1 MIITHQTTNDGFVTM
16 CWRYLENPSI
26 VDDDTDFQMVNPYW
40 ELVALQQ
47 VNSSENQQTTLD
59 LRGTDIIDL
68 TTGQKVNLYDFDM
81 Q

>member
-40 ELVALQQ
+40 ETVSVVAPSDDKETIVPLKI
-47 VNSSENQQTTLD
+47 EN
-59 LRGTDIIDL
+59 L
-68 TTGQKVNLYDFDM
+68 TNEYYQ
-81 Q
+81 

>member
-47 VNSSENQQTTLD
+47 VEPSETIFIVDKKEITSGE
-59 LRGTDIIDL
+59 R
-68 TTGQKVNLYDFDM
+68 VELYEFSM
-81 Q
+81 